1 MRRTSTLVEDQPAD
15 RTGALRVGG
24 EPARPAPI
32 GRRRYWQVRSTAVV
46 VLKLVIAVAIG
57 LLFFLPLIWLI
68 SSALKTNT
76 QEFAV
81 PPTVIPRPVDW
92 QNFSQVFTIVPFGTF
107 YLNTTIIAVA
117 TVVGSVLSNTLVA
130 YGFTKIQW
138 PGRNALFGVALA
150 TLMIPY
156 LVILVPQYVLFYH
169 FGWINTFLPLIV
181 PAFGANPFYIFM
193 LRQFLR
199 TIPEELSDAARVDGR
214 ARATDHGLHHPAADQ
229 SSRRD
234 RGCLLVLCCVERLYW
249 ATYLPRLREQVH
261 PRVRAQP
268 VRIGV
273 LTFVGATYGGS
284 CTNDAP
290 GGHPVHS
297 LPAGVLAGCEIV
309 RLDEGLSTRT
319 M

>member
-1 MRRTSTLVEDQPAD
+1 MRRTTTLVEVEPAD
-15 RTGALRVGG
+15 GTGTLRVAGG
-24 EPARPAPI
+24 RARSAPI
-32 GRRRYWQVRSTAVV
+32 GRRRYGQVRSTAVV
-46 VLKLVIAVAIG
+46 VLKLVIALAIG

-68 SSALKTNT
+68 SSALKTNA

-117 TVVGSVLSNTLVA
+117 TVVGSVVSNTLVA

-138 PGRNALFGVALA
+138 PGRNVLFGVALA

-199 TIPEELSDAARVDGR
+199 TIPEELSDAARVDGARELRIMVSVILPQIR
-214 ARATDHGLHHPAADQ
+214 AAVATVAVFSFFAAWNDFIGPLIYLDSESKYTLALGLNLFVSEYSH
-229 SSRRD
+229 S
-234 RGCLLVLCCVERLYW
+234 W
-249 ATYLPRLREQVH
+249 APLMAGV
-261 PRVRAQP
+261 
-268 VRIGV
+268 V
-273 LTFVGATYGGS
+273 LTML
-284 CTNDAP
+284 
-290 GGHPVHS
+290 PVVI
-297 LPAGVLAGCEIV
+297 LFILFQRAFLRGV
-309 RLDEGLSTRT
+309 RLSGL
-319 M
+319 MKV